1 MKRTRKLA
9 TVAIAAVLGIIITTT
24 TTIGTGI
31 FLQQANASD
40 CHNIQGHSKCSNEN
54 SFRSNQFN
62 YQGKDDPGQPYIYH
76 EHHDQSDNDD
86 KNDNNDKNDKNDN
99 ND

>member
-1 MKRTRKLA
+1 M
-9 TVAIAAVLGIIITTT
+9 AAVLGIIITTT

-31 FLQQANASD
+31 FLQQANASN
-40 CHNIQGHSKCSNEN
+40 CHIHEGGHSKCSNEN

-86 KNDNNDKNDKNDN
+86 NDKNDN

>member
-1 MKRTRKLA
+1 MKRTKILA
-9 TVAIAAVLGIIITTT
+9 TVAMAAVLGIIIATTT
-24 TTIGTGI
+24 EGM

>member
-1 MKRTRKLA
+1 MRTRKLA
-9 TVAIAAVLGIIITTT
+9 TVAMAAVVGIIITTT

-54 SFRSNQFN
+54 SFRSSQFN
-62 YQGKDDPGQPYIYH
+62 YQGKDDPGKPYLYH
-76 EHHDQSDNDD
+76 EHHDNEEDGGSDGQDD
-86 KNDNNDKNDKNDN
+86 EEDGSD
-99 ND
+99 

>member
-9 TVAIAAVLGIIITTT
+9 TVAMAAVLGIIITTT

-54 SFRSNQFN
+54 SFRSSQFN

-76 EHHDQSDNDD
+76 EHHDNEEDGGGDGQDDEEDGSD
-86 KNDNNDKNDKNDN
+86 
-99 ND
+99 